1 MLLFSPCLG
10 GGDRSADLLSSYHL
24 NRRKE
29 FCEKRFN
36 MDIHYHYYN
45 CLYRAQTP
53 WAFCASEAASLQASS
68 NAPHKGA
75 GRKSEDPVTLAPY
88 SLRGSSHSGV
98 KVLGAG
104 LDLRGPLVLA
114 WLHTLLCVGSY
125 RARGSERS
133 LCVGIC
139 DIWGTMQ
146 RHKDAEAERRPSRV
160 QGSVIFTICSPANSF
175 FSRLRREK

>member
-1 MLLFSPCLG
+1 M
-10 GGDRSADLLSSYHL
+10 
-24 NRRKE
+24 
-29 FCEKRFN
+29 
-36 MDIHYHYYN
+36 
-45 CLYRAQTP
+45 
-53 WAFCASEAASLQASS
+53 
-68 NAPHKGA
+68 
-75 GRKSEDPVTLAPY
+75 TLAPY

-175 FSRLRREK
+175 FSRLRCEK